1 MNRVEHKKEGL
12 QRVSLQE
19 EEFEEIKLNDKKNVF
34 SCAAAADEKHDAL
47 SVGTETRR
55 EKFTLRK

>member
-1 MNRVEHKKEGL
+1 MNRVEHKKKVFKEF
-12 QRVSLQE
+12 RCKKKA
-19 EEFEEIKLNDKKNVF
+19 FEEIKLNDKKNVF

-47 SVGTETRR
+47 SVGTETKR